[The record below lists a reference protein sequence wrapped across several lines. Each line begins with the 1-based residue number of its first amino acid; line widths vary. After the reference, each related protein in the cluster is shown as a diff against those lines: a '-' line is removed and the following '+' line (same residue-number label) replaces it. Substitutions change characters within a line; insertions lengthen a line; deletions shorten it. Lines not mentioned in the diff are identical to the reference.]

1 MSLRDEMV
9 PKELPATFCNV
20 RVDDNEKLANAVS
33 DYVKAGGKI
42 EVVATGIGKDVIEF
56 NKTIES
62 KKQAEK
68 RDEFKKTPKPNAINI
83 TMKKHISEA
92 EQKAKRLGKPKPVM
106 RPENRAKSGRMNI
119 HQTPNGKWV
128 VTVKSMHVGT
138 YDDEPAA
145 IKARDDER
153 RRLKLPEAAY

>member
-1 MSLRDEMV
+1 MSLRDEMPV
-9 PKELPATFCNV
+9 NTGVTFCGV
-20 RVDDNEKLANAVS
+20 KTVENEEMSYAVKTFLAQ
-33 DYVKAGGKI
+33 GGKI
-42 EVVATGIGKDVIEF
+42 TVVPAGLSKDIIEF

-68 RDEFKKTPKPNAINI
+68 RDEFKKTPKPNAINSTI
-83 TMKKHISEA
+83 KKHISEA
-92 EQKAKRLGKPKPVM
+92 ENAAKRKARSKPLM

-119 HQTPNGKWV
+119 HQKTNGAWV
-128 VTVKSMHVGT
+128 VTIKSMHIGT

-153 RRLKLPEAAY
+153 RRLKLPEAQY

>member
-1 MSLRDEMV
+1 MSLRDEMPV
-9 PKELPATFCNV
+9 NTGVTFCG
-20 RVDDNEKLANAVS
+20 
-33 DYVKAGGKI
+33 VKAAENDDLARQVAEFVKRGGKI
-42 EVVATGIGKDVIEF
+42 QEVAPCVSKETIDF

-62 KKQAEK
+62 KKQAEM
-68 RDEFKKTPKPNAINI
+68 REEFKKTPKPNAINI

-106 RPENRAKSGRMNI
+106 KPENRAKSGRMNI
-119 HQTPNGKWV
+119 HQKGDKWV

-138 YDDEPAA
+138 YDDESAA

>member
-1 MSLRDEMV
+1 MSLRDE
-9 PKELPATFCNV
+9 LPNTTATSFC
-20 RVDDNEKLANAVS
+20 S
-33 DYVKAGGKI
+33 VKAVENEELSYAVKTFLAQGGKI
-42 EVVATGIGKDVIEF
+42 TVVPSGLGKDVIEF

-62 KKQAEK
+62 KKQAEM
-68 RDEFKKTPKPNAINI
+68 REGFQKTPKPNAINATI
-83 TMKKHISEA
+83 KKHISEA
-92 EQKAKRLGKPKPVM
+92 ENAAKRKTRSNPVM

-153 RRLKLPEAAY
+153 SRLKLPEAAY